1 MRLEL
6 IPQFHPDKNR
16 DDPDAEEKFKQIA
29 IAYQV
34 LSDTDL
40 RHKYNEFGQK
50 NGGGAAEPD
59 GGFADPEEVFGKMF
73 GGDRFED
80 WIGTISIGTLL
91 VFPVRCSVHS
101 TAPPEYPRAR

>member
-1 MRLEL
+1 M
-6 IPQFHPDKNR
+6 HPDKNR
-16 DDPDAEEKFKQIA
+16 DDPDAEEKVRLDSSSPLLPYPGRAAIKPNARAQFKQIS

-34 LSDTDL
+34 LSDPEL

-50 NGGGAAEPD
+50 NGGGVAEPE

-80 WIGTISIGTLL
+80 LIGQISIGQ
-91 VFPVRCSVHS
+91 SI
-101 TAPPEYPRAR
+101 